1 MDYGTS
7 VDIRNGDGQTPLH
20 IAAAEGDE
28 VLVKYFYGVRA
39 SASVTDNQDRT
50 PMHLGKCHI
59 KISYSF
65 LILKLFIGLPLC

>member
-7 VDIRNGDGQTPLH
+7 VDIKNAEGQTPLH

-50 PMHLGKCHI
+50 PMHLGKKVGVFYSTFNLGTI
-59 KISYSF
+59 ISF
-65 LILKLFIGLPLC
+65 L